1 MIERKSILARLL
13 SNENINVEHGSY
25 ETAFF
30 DVKSRVLGLPLWTDD
45 KVYDLFIGHEISHSL
60 NTPPEEWIES
70 LKKKLFPQSVLN
82 VVEDIRIEKLIQ
94 IKYPG
99 LVHSFKVGYDH
110 LNEKDFFNLN
120 GVNHLD
126 EYSYNFIDRLNIK
139 AKLGDRLNVLF
150 NETEQEY
157 VDMAFAVETWDDVI
171 NVTHKIYEFM
181 KQNLNEIKNKTVNN
195 DSHQKMTENSSDKNE
210 DNNTNT
216 EYSSEVNNSS
226 DDEMNDSSVTK
237 ESSSEEKE
245 TIKESSSEEKE
256 TNQQGGGEGSSE
268 QKDYQEKALSLESE
282 TDKALEESKK
292 KILERDGQGNIISIC
307 QGMKDEQIKNILIDY
322 KKLSQSRKS
331 FGINIMKD
339 ETKKFINSN
348 KNIVSNMVK
357 EFEMRK
363 AASQL
368 ARAKVSKTGSLNVN
382 KLYEYKYNDDIFL
395 RTTNIGEAKNHGMLM
410 LVDYSGSM
418 YNTLKSVIK
427 QTLVLVMFCKKVGIP
442 FQVYGFSSSN
452 NYTKTDFI
460 NYIRLDDCCV
470 FELISSSM
478 NKKDYEEAFDVLVSQ
493 SYIKDEYDYRFYS
506 CGYER
511 LSSTPLIQSMYVMR
525 KIAIDFRKKFN
536 IQKLSFVTL
545 TDGFP
550 DYTYMIDNSYALATF
565 KKIKFGNKYIVN
577 SPNLLQNMIKS
588 LKEDKII
595 DNSIN
600 YNLVTKS
607 NMRGLYSINR
617 SEINKNKFQTV
628 KNLYGYDIVI
638 FIKQENS
645 VLDLDDDELEV
656 SSDMKKGQ
664 IIKEFK
670 KFSSSKRNNR
680 IIATKFAETIA

>member
-13 SNENINVEHGSY
+13 SNENINVEHCSY

-30 DVKSRVLGLPLWTDD
+30 DVKSRVLGLPLWTDN
-45 KVYDLFIGHEISHSL
+45 KVYDLFIGHEVSHAL

-70 LKKKLFPQSVLN
+70 LQKKLFPQSVLN

-94 IKYPG
+94 RKYPG

-110 LNEKDFFNLN
+110 LNEKDFFKLN

-195 DSHQKMTENSSDKNE
+195 DPHQKMNQISSDKNE

-226 DDEMNDSSVTK
+226 DDEMNDSSVT
-237 ESSSEEKE
+237 
-245 TIKESSSEEKE
+245 KESSSEEKE

-292 KILERDGQGNIISIC
+292 KILERDRQGNIISIC

-322 KKLSQSRKS
+322 KNLSQSRKL

-363 AASQL
+363 TASQL

-395 RTTNIGEAKNHGMLM
+395 RTTNIGEAKNHGILM

-418 YNTLKSVIK
+418 YHTLKSVIK

-460 NYIRLDDCCV
+460 NYIRLDNSCV
-470 FELISSSM
+470 FVLISSSM

-493 SYIKDEYDYRFYS
+493 SYIKDEYNYGFYS
-506 CGYER
+506 CGYEK

-550 DYTYMIDNSYALATF
+550 DFTYMLDNSYETKSF

-577 SPNLLQNMIKS
+577 DTLLLQNMIKS

-607 NMRGLYSINR
+607 NIKCNYSINS